1 MDRAVITVP
10 ANFNDLQRAAT
21 KTAGRLAGLDVS
33 RILNEPTAAALAYG
47 AQGKQ
52 ERVAVYDLGGGTFD
66 VTILD
71 LVGNVFEVLATAGDT
86 ALGGDD
92 IDAVIADRMADDL
105 IKTQRFDARAAP
117 SGLARLRILGEEMKR
132 ELSVRSEH
140 AVVLRD
146 FVPAERG
153 VAVTWR
159 HRMTRPE
166 LEWAAL
172 PIVERTL
179 KVCEGALAAAGV
191 DAGAI
196 DRVILVGGA
205 TRMPMVA
212 RKVEQFFGRAPVV
225 SINPDEVVALGAAIQ
240 ARLLERGGA
249 RARTQGAGGL
259 VQSEEPGVAA
269 LSAPRAPVEAA
280 DVPDLPV
287 VTAAAPAL
295 EADRPK
301 GKPPTLPSE
310 RNAGTGVQQFLPRA
324 GAKPLVFDTTAS
336 VTTPDGGGGRAPPRS
351 HPALSPRAAAS
362 KHPNEPAGESRRRP
376 LLIDVTPL
384 SLAVETVG
392 GFCDILIEANTPVPC
407 DRTRS
412 FATASDGQTV
422 VRVRVSQGESR
433 SFADNTFLGEVE
445 LSDIAP
451 APRGQAPI
459 AVTFE
464 IDADGILNVRAR
476 DVNTARE
483 TAAKM
488 NLVGAQT
495 DPGAMDAMRKRQ
507 AAHPLAAPAG
517 R

>member
-52 ERVAVYDLGGGTFD
+52 ERVAVYNLGGGTFD

-191 DAGAI
+191 DARRNQSRDSRRRRHANADVARRRGAI
-196 DRVILVGGA
+196 FR
-205 TRMPMVA
+205 PSA
-212 RKVEQFFGRAPVV
+212 RRQHQPE
-225 SINPDEVVALGAAIQ
+225 DEVVALGAAIQ

-310 RNAGTGVQQFLPRA
+310 RNAGTGVQQFSARWCQATRFRHDRLRDHAGRRRGPRA
-324 GAKPLVFDTTAS
+324 
-336 VTTPDGGGGRAPPRS
+336 
-351 HPALSPRAAAS
+351 PA
-362 KHPNEPAGESRRRP
+362 
-376 LLIDVTPL
+376 
-384 SLAVETVG
+384 
-392 GFCDILIEANTPVPC
+392 
-407 DRTRS
+407 
-412 FATASDGQTV
+412 
-422 VRVRVSQGESR
+422 
-433 SFADNTFLGEVE
+433 
-445 LSDIAP
+445 
-451 APRGQAPI
+451 
-459 AVTFE
+459 
-464 IDADGILNVRAR
+464 
-476 DVNTARE
+476 
-483 TAAKM
+483 
-488 NLVGAQT
+488 
-495 DPGAMDAMRKRQ
+495 
-507 AAHPLAAPAG
+507 
-517 R
+517 